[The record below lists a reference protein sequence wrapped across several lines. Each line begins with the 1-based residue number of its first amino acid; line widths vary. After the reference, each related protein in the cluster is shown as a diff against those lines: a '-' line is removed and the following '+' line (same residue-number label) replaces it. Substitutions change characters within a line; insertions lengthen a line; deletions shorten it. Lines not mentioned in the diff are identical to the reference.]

1 MEVTDIEFVKPVF
14 PVEDLTVSDS
24 ESVADNDEKPEVDEE
39 PKEEAEVKGHDE
51 SVDVTSVTIND
62 SKDDSQG
69 KLHTILNHS
78 LVSQYPLCISFPKSF
93 F

>member
-39 PKEEAEVKGHDE
+39 PKDGAKVEGHDE
-51 SVDVTSVTIND
+51 SVDVSCVTIND

-69 KLHTILNHS
+69 NFTAILT
-78 LVSQYPLCISFPKSF
+78 YC
-93 F
+93 